1 MRERLEQ
8 RLEELKAE
16 FECGQKVLAD
26 LDERRANV
34 RDTLLRISGAVQSLE
49 EILRGE
55 AEDNA
60 DVRGADATAATRPAA
75 A

>member
-1 MRERLEQ
+1 MRERLER

-16 FECGQKVLAD
+16 FECGQKVLAE

-49 EILRGE
+49 EILRGDA
-55 AEDNA
+55 AEMA
-60 DVRGADATAATRPAA
+60 EATADTHGAA
-75 A
+75 ARPTAA